1 MKIKVIVDSGSC
13 LSQQQ
18 AQRAGLEFLPL
29 QVMIEDKTYMD
40 GIDLMTESLYDNL
53 DNGFMPQTS
62 LPPLAMIKDL
72 FDRLE
77 KEQVSD
83 VILITLSSGL
93 SSTNATIQAI
103 SKEYQINVHTFDIYS
118 TLAVEQ
124 YLALSAIRLVKQ
136 GVEIDEIM
144 NRLKESMEHS
154 KGYLMPENLNHLAK
168 GGRLSSG
175 AAKLAG
181 MLKIVPILEVSKDT
195 QGKVGKDGE
204 KVRTMTKAIGKVCKS
219 MIQDIKDGEYE
230 VYVLDSRS
238 EKYAQ
243 MAEDLFKDEGIEVHR
258 MSIGAV
264 IASHTGNG
272 AIGIQYIKKVKG
284 H

>member
-29 QVMIEDKTYMD
+29 QVMIEDKTYLD
-40 GIDLMTESLYDNL
+40 GIDL
-53 DNGFMPQTS
+53 MPQTS

-154 KGYLMPENLNHLAK
+154 NGYLMPENLNHLAK

-219 MIQDIKDGEYE
+219 MIQDIKDG
-230 VYVLDSRS
+230 YVLDSRS

>member
-29 QVMIEDKTYMD
+29 QVMIEDKTYLD

-204 KVRTMTKAIGKVCKS
+204 KVRTMTKA
-219 MIQDIKDGEYE
+219 
-230 VYVLDSRS
+230 
-238 EKYAQ
+238 KYAN
-243 MAEDLFKDEGIEVHR
+243 L
-258 MSIGAV
+258 
-264 IASHTGNG
+264 
-272 AIGIQYIKKVKG
+272 
-284 H
+284 

>member
-29 QVMIEDKTYMD
+29 QVMIEDKTYLD

-103 SKEYQINVHTFDIYS
+103 SKEYQIKVHTFDIYS
-118 TLAVEQ
+118 TLAV
-124 YLALSAIRLVKQ
+124 
-136 GVEIDEIM
+136 
-144 NRLKESMEHS
+144 
-154 KGYLMPENLNHLAK
+154 
-168 GGRLSSG
+168 
-175 AAKLAG
+175 
-181 MLKIVPILEVSKDT
+181 
-195 QGKVGKDGE
+195 
-204 KVRTMTKAIGKVCKS
+204 
-219 MIQDIKDGEYE
+219 
-230 VYVLDSRS
+230 
-238 EKYAQ
+238 
-243 MAEDLFKDEGIEVHR
+243 
-258 MSIGAV
+258 
-264 IASHTGNG
+264 
-272 AIGIQYIKKVKG
+272 
-284 H
+284 